1 MVMSYKG
8 FGKNL
13 QCRGFQFEVGQTYTH
28 AGAVKV
34 CERGFHACEYPL
46 DVFNYYAPGDSRFC
60 TVEQDGDIQR
70 HDDDSKI
77 VSSVLTVKTEI
88 GIPGL
93 VKAAV
98 EYIVSRCAP
107 PDPESPATNTGTR
120 SAATN
125 TGDQSAATN
134 TGYQSAATNT
144 GTWSAATNTGTWSAA
159 TNTGYQSAATNT
171 GDQSAA
177 TNTGTWSAATNTGT
191 RSAATNTGT
200 WSAATNT
207 GYQSAATNTGD
218 QSAAT
223 NTGYQS
229 AATNTGDQSAATNT
243 GDQSAAC
250 VEGKHSVAVAC
261 GHVGRAKAA
270 AGSAIVLVN
279 RGDDGSIRHI
289 RAAVAGREIKPDVWY
304 TLGDDGEFQEV
315 ETYG

>member
-8 FGKNL
+8 FDKNL

-134 TGYQSAATNT
+134 TGYQSAA
-144 GTWSAATNTGTWSAA
+144 
-159 TNTGYQSAATNT
+159 
-171 GDQSAA
+171 
-177 TNTGTWSAATNTGT
+177 
-191 RSAATNTGT
+191 
-200 WSAATNT
+200 
-207 GYQSAATNTGD
+207 
-218 QSAAT
+218 
-223 NTGYQS
+223 
-229 AATNTGDQSAATNT
+229 
-243 GDQSAAC
+243 C

>member
-1 MVMSYKG
+1 MSYKG
-8 FGKNL
+8 FDKNL

-107 PDPESPATNTGTR
+107 PDPESPATNTG
-120 SAATN
+120 A
-125 TGDQSAATN
+125 
-134 TGYQSAATNT
+134 
-144 GTWSAATNTGTWSAA
+144 W
-159 TNTGYQSAATNT
+159 
-171 GDQSAA
+171 
-177 TNTGTWSAATNTGT
+177 
-191 RSAATNTGT
+191 
-200 WSAATNT
+200 
-207 GYQSAATNTGD
+207 
-218 QSAAT
+218 
-223 NTGYQS
+223 
-229 AATNTGDQSAATNT
+229 SAATNT

>member
-1 MVMSYKG
+1 MSYKG
-8 FGKNL
+8 FDKNL

-107 PDPESPATNTGTR
+107 PDPESPATNTG
-120 SAATN
+120 
-125 TGDQSAATN
+125 DQSAATN
-134 TGYQSAATNT
+134 TGA
-144 GTWSAATNTGTWSAA
+144 W
-159 TNTGYQSAATNT
+159 
-171 GDQSAA
+171 
-177 TNTGTWSAATNTGT
+177 
-191 RSAATNTGT
+191 
-200 WSAATNT
+200 
-207 GYQSAATNTGD
+207 
-218 QSAAT
+218 
-223 NTGYQS
+223 
-229 AATNTGDQSAATNT
+229 SAATNT

>member
-8 FGKNL
+8 FDKNL

-107 PDPESPATNTGTR
+107 PDPESPATNTG
-120 SAATN
+120 
-125 TGDQSAATN
+125 
-134 TGYQSAATNT
+134 Y
-144 GTWSAATNTGTWSAA
+144 
-159 TNTGYQSAATNT
+159 
-171 GDQSAA
+171 
-177 TNTGTWSAATNTGT
+177 
-191 RSAATNTGT
+191 
-200 WSAATNT
+200 
-207 GYQSAATNTGD
+207 
-218 QSAAT
+218 
-223 NTGYQS
+223 
-229 AATNTGDQSAATNT
+229 QSAATNT

-250 VEGKHSVAVAC
+250 VEGRHSVAVAC

>member
-8 FGKNL
+8 FDKNL

-107 PDPESPATNTGTR
+107 PDPESPATNTG
-120 SAATN
+120 
-125 TGDQSAATN
+125 
-134 TGYQSAATNT
+134 
-144 GTWSAATNTGTWSAA
+144 
-159 TNTGYQSAATNT
+159 
-171 GDQSAA
+171 
-177 TNTGTWSAATNTGT
+177 
-191 RSAATNTGT
+191 
-200 WSAATNT
+200 
-207 GYQSAATNTGD
+207 YQSAATNTGD

-223 NTGYQS
+223 NTGY
-229 AATNTGDQSAATNT
+229 
-243 GDQSAAC
+243 QSAAC

>member
-8 FGKNL
+8 FDKNL

-125 TGDQSAATN
+125 TG
-134 TGYQSAATNT
+134 Y
-144 GTWSAATNTGTWSAA
+144 
-159 TNTGYQSAATNT
+159 
-171 GDQSAA
+171 
-177 TNTGTWSAATNTGT
+177 
-191 RSAATNTGT
+191 
-200 WSAATNT
+200 
-207 GYQSAATNTGD
+207 
-218 QSAAT
+218 
-223 NTGYQS
+223 
-229 AATNTGDQSAATNT
+229 QSAATNT

>member
-1 MVMSYKG
+1 MSYKG
-8 FGKNL
+8 FDKNL

-120 SAATN
+120 SAA
-125 TGDQSAATN
+125 
-134 TGYQSAATNT
+134 
-144 GTWSAATNTGTWSAA
+144 
-159 TNTGYQSAATNT
+159 
-171 GDQSAA
+171 
-177 TNTGTWSAATNTGT
+177 
-191 RSAATNTGT
+191 
-200 WSAATNT
+200 
-207 GYQSAATNTGD
+207 
-218 QSAAT
+218 
-223 NTGYQS
+223 
-229 AATNTGDQSAATNT
+229 
-243 GDQSAAC
+243 C